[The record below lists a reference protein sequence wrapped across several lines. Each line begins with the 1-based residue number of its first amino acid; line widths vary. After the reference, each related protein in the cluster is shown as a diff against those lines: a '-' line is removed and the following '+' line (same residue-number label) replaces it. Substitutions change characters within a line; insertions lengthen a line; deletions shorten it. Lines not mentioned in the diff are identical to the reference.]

1 MTSSAHSPTPEQQPA
16 PRPPRYGFLTLI
28 MLVAVVAPVV
38 ILIVSNTDSGAIAWA
53 GWEWE
58 APRWLVL
65 SATFV
70 AGMIGGKLFG
80 WLWRSWLRRRRRL
93 ADQRQV
99 VRRVAAGQGG

>member
-1 MTSSAHSPTPEQQPA
+1 MTSQDHSPTPEQQSTQEA
-16 PRPPRYGFLTLI
+16 PRYGIVTLLL
-28 MLVAVVAPVV
+28 LVAVVAPVV
-38 ILIVSNTDSGAIAWA
+38 ILIASNLDSGAIAWA

-99 VRRVAAGQGG
+99 ARRVAAGQGG